1 MLNRKWL
8 FTVLLITPVAVYAS
22 DKASV
27 EIWLQKM
34 HHAAHTVNYV
44 GKFVYQQDK
53 QLSMMKIVHAVG
65 EDGERERLL
74 SLDEIGREVIR
85 DKDHVTCILP
95 DRKSVVVEKGRPKL
109 PFPPAFPMNVE
120 NLKHQYVFSLS
131 RQERV
136 AGHLAQK
143 INITPIDKYRYGHRL
158 WVDVDTG
165 LLLKTHLL
173 DERGS
178 LLEQF
183 MFTELEFMD
192 KIPDEMLQ
200 PHISGE
206 NYTWYE
212 SDDESVEEN
221 PAEQHVD
228 WFVAHMPAGFV
239 NDMQRDHHL
248 PNKTAVKHMVYTD
261 GLASV
266 SVFIEKHEKQAPN
279 LIGTSRMG
287 AVNAFGRIIDD
298 HHVTAVGE
306 VPQATVK
313 MIGESVQFKRP

>member
-1 MLNRKWL
+1 MLNRQWL
-8 FTVLLITPVAVYAS
+8 FSILLITPVAVYAT
-22 DKASV
+22 DKQSV
-27 EIWLQKM
+27 EVWLQKM

-53 QLSMMKIVHAVG
+53 QLSMMEIVHAVG
-65 EDGERERLL
+65 ENGERERLL
-74 SLDEIGREVIR
+74 SLDEVGREVIR
-85 DKDHVTCILP
+85 DKDNVTCILP
-95 DRKSVVVEKGRPKL
+95 DRQSVVVEKGRPKL
-109 PFPPAFPMNVE
+109 PFPPAFPVNVE
-120 NLKHQYVFSLS
+120 HLKHQYAFALS

-143 INITPIDKYRYGHRL
+143 ISINPIDNYRYGHRL

-173 DERGS
+173 DEHGR

-183 MFTELEFMD
+183 MFTEIVFMD
-192 KIPDEMLQ
+192 MIPEDLLK
-200 PHISGE
+200 PHVIGE
-206 NYTWYE
+206 NFTWYE
-212 SDDESVEEN
+212 SDDEKVEGN
-221 PAEQHVD
+221 TAQTIN
-228 WFVAHMPAGFV
+228 WFVARMPAGFV

-248 PNKTAVKHMVYTD
+248 PNKTAVKHMVYSD

-266 SVFIEKHEKQAPN
+266 SVFIEKHEKQSPN

-287 AVNAFGRIIDD
+287 AVNAFGKIIDD

-313 MIGESVQFKRP
+313 MIGESVEFKKP

>member
-1 MLNRKWL
+1 MLNRQWL
-8 FTVLLITPVAVYAS
+8 FTLLLITPIAVYAS
-22 DKASV
+22 DMQSV
-27 EIWLQKM
+27 QEWLQKM
-34 HHAAHTVNYV
+34 HHAAHTANYV

-65 EDGERERLL
+65 PNGERERLV
-74 SLDEIGREVIR
+74 SLDDIGREVIR
-85 DKDHVTCILP
+85 DQDNVTCILP

-109 PFPPAFPMNVE
+109 PFPPAFPV
-120 NLKHQYVFSLS
+120 NLDQLKNQYTFTLV

-136 AGHLAQK
+136 AGHQAQK
-143 INITPIDKYRYGHRL
+143 IAINPTDKYRYGHRL

-173 DERGS
+173 DEHGQ

-192 KIPDEMLQ
+192 NIPDDLLK
-200 PHISGE
+200 PHIKGD

-212 SDDESVEEN
+212 SDDEVVEDKPLEN
-221 PAEQHVD
+221 IS
-228 WFVAHMPAGFV
+228 WFVSRMPAGFV

-248 PNKTAVKHMVYTD
+248 PNKTAVRHMVYSD

-266 SVFIEKHEKQAPN
+266 SVFIEKQVKQSPN

-287 AVNAFGRIIDD
+287 AVNAFGKIIDD
-298 HHVTAVGE
+298 HHITAVGE

-313 MIGESVQFKRP
+313 MIGESVEFKRP